1 MFLSLYR
8 NEDDLTQKLT
18 EIIFMNNVIK
28 AKMKKHGAKVQLISE
43 AWEFLQLICT
53 LYFNSETSGIPM
65 HQQKELVL
73 FLTFPYFF
81 SYGSIEVISMTYFL

>member
-1 MFLSLYR
+1 MSFCSCR

-53 LYFNSETSGIPM
+53 LYINSETSGIPM

-73 FLTFPYFF
+73 LLILKKNTFFPNLCFN
-81 SYGSIEVISMTYFL
+81 